1 MIDVFVL
8 MELCEYYAHDL
19 HYHAYGEAFYAL
31 HLLADKLDFGSA
43 SDDLKEAFY
52 LGDLK
57 DHSVPTDFEIHEL
70 VHQKYVKDNSKKDN
84 TTMLSNLRESCDM
97 LVAQIEEFKRG
108 MKESLASGVA
118 AILDG
123 VSQKALVVSG
133 LCARSLC
140 AGVPSE
146 GN

>member
-1 MIDVFVL
+1 MLDVFVL

-57 DHSVPTDFEIHEL
+57 DCPVPSDFEIHEL

-84 TTMLSNLRESCDM
+84 LTMLSNFRESCDM
-97 LVAQIEEFKRG
+97 LVAQIEEFKRNAAP
-108 MKESLASGVA
+108 SSGVA

-123 VSQKALVVSG
+123 VSQNALVVSG

-140 AGVPSE
+140 AGVPNE